1 MKNEF
6 WFENPV
12 QVRVFDCI
20 DEDGE
25 AQFYNGI
32 AFQDK
37 VICAC
42 CGMVVDIDDLY
53 DNADD
58 DKFTGAVIEPYKT
71 WVSFSEEIGEE

>member
-12 QVRVFDCI
+12 QVRVFDCV
-20 DEDGE
+20 EDGE
-25 AQFYNGI
+25 PQFYNGI

-42 CGMVVDIDDLY
+42 CGMVVDVDDIY
-53 DNADD
+53 DNADE
-58 DKFTGAVIEPYKT
+58 DKFTGVVIEPLGD
-71 WVSFSEEIGEE
+71 WVDFSEEIGGDY